1 MQSKN
6 AQTAIERRIIPINLI
21 DCPSLSYK
29 DIVMQ
34 QKKPTEPTSEQ
45 SQKIQEAV
53 ALHQSGQ
60 LDAAETQYKKL
71 LNFLPSNTMLLT
83 NLGTIALQKGNLD
96 DAVRIIGKSLEINP
110 NQPNALNN
118 RGTKMS
124 FIQQPIFFIT
134 KVTVPFSQ

>member
-1 MQSKN
+1 MQNKN
-6 AQTAIERRIIPINLI
+6 LNELTPKER
-21 DCPSLSYK
+21 
-29 DIVMQ
+29 MM
-34 QKKPTEPTSEQ
+34 
-45 SQKIQEAV
+45 IQEAL

-60 LDAAETQYKKL
+60 LDTAETQYKEL
-71 LNFLPSNTMLLT
+71 LSFLPNNTTLLT
-83 NLGTIALQKGNLD
+83 NLGTIAFQKGNLED
-96 DAVRIIGKSLEINP
+96 GVRIIGKSLEINP